1 MAAREFRVIDP
12 KLLLTPTSR
21 LTGADTTKLQKQIAK
36 YGSSTVGMP
45 VILVYERA
53 DGQLVIWDGVTRA
66 SRVARLLPGAT
77 VSVEVIGRL
86 PMKYPATPKIG
97 DLLP

>member
-1 MAAREFRVIDP
+1 
-12 KLLLTPTSR
+12 
-21 LTGADTTKLQKQIAK
+21 
-36 YGSSTVGMP
+36 MP

-66 SRVARLLPGAT
+66 SRVAKLLPGTT
-77 VSVEVIGRL
+77 VTVEVIGRL
-86 PMKYPATPKIG
+86 PMKYPATPKTG